1 MTSTKLHYICNMFK
15 KVIITTFLAYYLIF
29 MVLPNLPFVQ
39 YYYGQYKHIN
49 NEQVITNN
57 DAKVLVGDIC
67 FLQALIERTKEN
79 TESSKS
85 EVPPKPNTRSINL
98 IYLINEVANLNNIRN
113 IEDIKFCDHMELLN
127 YRYLQIP
134 SPPPKF
140 S

>member
-1 MTSTKLHYICNMFK
+1 MFK
-15 KVIITTFLAYYLIF
+15 KVLISTFLAYYLFF

-39 YYYGQYKHIN
+39 YYYGQYKHDN

-67 FLQALIERTKEN
+67 FLQALVDRTKEN
-79 TESSKS
+79 AEATES
-85 EVPPKPNTRSINL
+85 EVPPKPNNRTVNL
-98 IYLINEVANLNNIRN
+98 IYLLTSLTNLNDLNN
-113 IEDIKFCDHMELLN
+113 CQNIKFHDQMELLT

>member
-1 MTSTKLHYICNMFK
+1 MLK
-15 KVIITTFLAYYLIF
+15 KVTITTFLVYYLVF

-49 NEQVITNN
+49 NVQVITND
-57 DAKVLVGDIC
+57 DAEILVGDIC

-85 EVPPKPNTRSINL
+85 EVPPKPNNRTVNL
-98 IYLINEVANLNNIRN
+98 IYLLASLAKLNNFNNCQN
-113 IEDIKFCDHMELLN
+113 IEFHNQGKLLT

-140 S
+140 L